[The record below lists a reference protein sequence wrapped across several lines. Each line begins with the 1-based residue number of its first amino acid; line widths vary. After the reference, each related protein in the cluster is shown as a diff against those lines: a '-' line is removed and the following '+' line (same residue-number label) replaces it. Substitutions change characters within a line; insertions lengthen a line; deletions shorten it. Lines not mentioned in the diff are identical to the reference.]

1 MKLNY
6 QEKKQLQIL
15 IKNELVQLKKYILN
29 VDLKSKEYS
38 KLVDKKELL
47 IKLNKKLDNT
57 SIQGASSKQID
68 ALKKTAKKKQ
78 FVSKSKIQNAIN
90 LLNLLNKRITL
101 NSVAIEASMSYNTVK
116 KYKTMI
122 EEAEIYRTQG
132 VLKC

>member
-38 KLVDKKELL
+38 KLVNKKELL

-68 ALKKTAKKKQ
+68 ALKKNCK
-78 FVSKSKIQNAIN
+78 
-90 LLNLLNKRITL
+90 
-101 NSVAIEASMSYNTVK
+101 E
-116 KYKTMI
+116 KTI
-122 EEAEIYRTQG
+122 
-132 VLKC
+132 C